1 MKVKI
6 LAGEYLFSEQ
16 GVHICNDLGFA
27 TKADAD
33 VEVEVSDEKVDH
45 VKTLLAI
52 DRLNRGLD
60 AEGNAPV
67 LIEEVKDELFVPAI
81 EEVKDESISSIE
93 EIN

>member
-16 GVHICNDLGFA
+16 GVHVCNDLGFA

-33 VEVEVSDEKVDH
+33 VEVEIADDKADQ
-45 VKTLLAI
+45 VKALLVI

-60 AEGNAPV
+60 AEGNTPV
-67 LIEEVKDELFVPAI
+67 LVEEAKDEPTSSTEEV
-81 EEVKDESISSIE
+81 
-93 EIN
+93 N